1 MQKCAALFNLHG
13 LNKCLQEDIH
23 RPLIQLYYDNVMR
36 VQHVT
41 RWRREFEN
49 GRMTIRDDDD
59 DDDGRYSASRTD
71 EDAAGVEGLVLEN
84 GGVID

>member
-1 MQKCAALFNLHG
+1 
-13 LNKCLQEDIH
+13 
-23 RPLIQLYYDNVMR
+23 MR

-49 GRMTIRDDDD
+49 GRMAIRDDD
-59 DDDGRYSASRTD
+59 DDDGRYSTSRTD
-71 EDAAGVEGLVLEN
+71 QDAARVEGLVLEK

>member
-1 MQKCAALFNLHG
+1 
-13 LNKCLQEDIH
+13 
-23 RPLIQLYYDNVMR
+23 MR

-49 GRMTIRDDDD
+49 GRMTIRDDDN

-71 EDAAGVEGLVLEN
+71 EDAARVEGLVLEN